1 MSKRDQTT
9 GVPKKTP
16 VKKPV
21 ENAAHAAPKP
31 LKERL
36 GMIAVGAGSEA
47 KSRAEREHEISRLVL
62 VVTGIA
68 LGLVGIILVLAFV
81 INGVIRPNETVARY
95 NDVNISGAQFQERV
109 RIERAFINER
119 INTALNDFVNQT
131 GIDVNE
137 AAQFVLGQEPFATL
151 WNEIQI
157 ADQLGIRVLDDMIDE
172 QIIRAEAAQR
182 GITVS
187 DEVID
192 TKINEYIGFGPQ
204 QVAAIGVDPTAT
216 PEPTVTPT
224 PFVTAT
230 PSPTPDATAT
240 PTLDVT
246 PTTEP
251 TAQPTATLQPTLN
264 PTEAINR
271 FNSRRDTFLNNVRS
285 QSGASEGKIREYLE
299 YQALRDLLADALNP
313 NAGQTVSADARH
325 ILVTTEEEALDIMA
339 ALERGES
346 FADLARAKS
355 IDTGSGQAGG
365 ELGVNSTLSFVEPF
379 ALAIEAAE
387 VGETVGPVESEFGFH
402 IIQVRSKETRDVT
415 DNERVVIRNRT
426 IDNWL
431 EEARTA
437 QVGSF
442 ETFSNWINF
451 NTESPRFVYRPL

>member
-1 MSKRDQTT
+1 MSKKDQTT
-9 GVPKKTP
+9 GLPKKAP

-21 ENAAHAAPKP
+21 ESAAPAPKP

-47 KSRAEREHEISRLVL
+47 KSRAEREHEISRLIL
-62 VVTGIA
+62 IVTGIA
-68 LGLVGIILVLAFV
+68 LAIVGIIIVLAFV

-95 NDVNISGAQFQERV
+95 NDTNITGAQFQERV

-119 INTALNDFVNQT
+119 INTALNDFVSQT

-172 QIIRAEAAQR
+172 QMIRAEAAAR
-182 GITVS
+182 GISVTQE
-187 DEVID
+187 DID
-192 TKINEYIGFGPQ
+192 AKINEFIGYGPE

-240 PTLDVT
+240 PTVEAT
-246 PTTEP
+246 PTTEA
-251 TAQPTATLQPTLN
+251 TAQATATLQPTPN
-264 PTEAINR
+264 ATEQITR
-271 FNSRRDTFLNNVRS
+271 FNSRRETFLNNVRT
-285 QSGASEGKIREYLE
+285 QSGASDAKIREYLE
-299 YQALRDLLADALNP
+299 YQALRDLLADSLNP
-313 NAGQTVSADARH
+313 NTDQVVNADARH

-355 IDTGSGQAGG
+355 IDTGSGQEGG
-365 ELGVNSTLSFVEPF
+365 ELGLNSTLSFVEPF

-402 IIQVRSKETRDVT
+402 IIQVRSKDSREITA
-415 DNERVVIRNRT
+415 NERVVVRNRT
-426 IDNWL
+426 IENWL
-431 EEARTA
+431 DETRVA
-437 QVGSF
+437 QVGSY
-442 ETFSNWINF
+442 ETFGSWIDF
-451 NTESPRFVYRPL
+451 NTESPRFVYRQL